1 MFLGHYGVALGAKR
15 LAPKTSLGTLILAAQ
30 LADLLWPI
38 LLLLGIEHVRIVHA
52 QVPTLNLDFVSYPI
66 THSLLTGILG
76 GLLLGT
82 LYSLLRKGK
91 DMRGAFV
98 VAALVPSHWILDF
111 LVHVPDLPLWPGGPR
126 VGLGLWRSLPWTLV
140 VEAFFLIAGLVIY
153 LRTTR
158 AKDGVGNYA
167 LWSLVVLLVTAYLG
181 ALVGPAPRNTQALAY
196 SALILWLL
204 VPWAYWIDRHRTLRN
219 PGIDA
224 TSA

>member
-38 LLLLGIEHVRIVHA
+38 LLLLGIEHVRILHG

-76 GLLLGT
+76 GLLFGA
-82 LYSLLRKGK
+82 LYYLLRK
-91 DMRGAFV
+91 DMRGAIV
-98 VAALVPSHWILDF
+98 VAALVPSHWVLDF
-111 LVHVPDLPLWPGGPR
+111 LVHVPDLPLWPSGPR

-158 AKDGVGNYA
+158 SKDRVGNYA
-167 LWSLVVLLVTAYLG
+167 LWSLIVFLVAAYASALL
-181 ALVGPAPRNTQALAY
+181 GPTPNFQTLAY
-196 SALILWLL
+196 SALCLWLL
-204 VPWAYWIDRHRTLRN
+204 VPWAYWMDRHRTLRN
-219 PGIDA
+219 PAIGA
-224 TSA
+224 ASA